1 MRTDVMAEQM
11 TAALYQ
17 GVEQVTIEKIDVPQI
32 GPGEVLIKVHYAGI
46 CGTDMDIFKGKHP
59 RAKAP
64 LVMGHEFSGE
74 IVEID
79 QEYKNHY
86 PVGTRVVVEPL
97 ISCGKCYACLT
108 GYTYVCQNL
117 RLYGID
123 RNGAFA
129 QYVKVDV
136 KKVYTIPEIFSYE
149 QAALIE
155 PTAVAVHSVRISDV
169 KLNDTVVVLGA
180 GVIGT
185 LIYQVVKLAG
195 TKEII
200 VIDIKENRLDMAQR
214 LGFTTINSTKTDPI
228 EEVLRLTNGRGAD
241 IVFEVTGT
249 GATPLQMNK
258 MTRVRGEVVI
268 VGMPK
273 TPPQIDM
280 LTIGFRELT
289 LKGVRVYA
297 PFDFERA
304 IDIAAKRLINLDCLV
319 SHRLNLS
326 ESPKGFDLLKNTDDA
341 MKVLIKPN

>member
-1 MRTDVMAEQM
+1 MAEQM

-17 GVEQVTIEKIDVPQI
+17 GVEQVTVEKIDIPVI
-32 GPGEVLIKVHYAGI
+32 GPGEALIKVHYAGI
-46 CGTDMDIFKGKHP
+46 CGTDMDIYKGKHP

-64 LVMGHEFSGE
+64 LVMGHEFSGQ
-74 IVEID
+74 IVDID
-79 QEYKNHY
+79 PDYKTQY

-108 GYTYVCQNL
+108 GYAYVCQSL

-123 RNGAFA
+123 KNGAFA

-136 KKVYTIPEIFSYE
+136 KKIYLIPEVFSYE

-155 PTAVAVHSVRISDV
+155 PAAVAVHSVRISDI
-169 KLNDTVVVLGA
+169 KLNDTVVVLGS
-180 GVIGT
+180 GIIGT

-195 TKEII
+195 PRKII
-200 VIDIKENRLDMAQR
+200 VIDIKENRLKIAEQ
-214 LGFTTINSTKTDPI
+214 LGFTTINSAKIDPI

-241 IVFEVTGT
+241 IVFEVTGSGT
-249 GATPLQMNK
+249 TALQMCK
-258 MTRVRGEVVI
+258 MARVRGEVVL

-273 TPPQIDM
+273 TPPQIDL

-304 IDIAAKRLINLDCLV
+304 IDIAARGLINLDCLI
-319 SHRLNLS
+319 SHRLNIS
-326 ESPKGFDLLKNTDDA
+326 ESPKGFEMLKGSSDA